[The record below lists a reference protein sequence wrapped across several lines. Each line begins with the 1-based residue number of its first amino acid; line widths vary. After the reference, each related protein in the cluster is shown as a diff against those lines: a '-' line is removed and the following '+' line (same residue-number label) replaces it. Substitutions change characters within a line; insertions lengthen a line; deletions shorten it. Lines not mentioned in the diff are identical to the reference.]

1 MNIFPNYFSIFVVHS
16 KKRFV
21 IVKDFL
27 SLYQNDGIIQSVS
40 GQIHFTLS
48 PENFHLKGL
57 CGSLDAVILS
67 GLAQEN
73 YCYLVI
79 CSDKEEAHYLL
90 NDLQAINGEDKIL
103 LYPASQKQPFEW
115 EELDNANVL
124 MRAEILNILNN
135 FSEQK
140 VFIITYP
147 EALPE
152 KVLNKKSLVK
162 NTFSLAVGQN
172 LDLVFLSEV
181 LNEWEFE
188 RTDFVYEAGQYS
200 VRGGIID
207 IFSYAAEY
215 PYRIDL
221 FGNEIESIR
230 TFNPETQLSLKS
242 VSSLHIIPNIENKI
256 FTESRES
263 FFNFLP
269 KNTLIYIKDYA
280 TSNAVLDD
288 FSEKLAEYYNQK
300 LKSGGDIMI
309 FGKPEEKWETKR
321 QIQHHYKKFN
331 LVEFGKKSNVKNAV
345 SISFFSKNPGSFKKD
360 FNRLAEALLDNQTH
374 HYTNFICS
382 DSPRQLERL
391 EVIFNEINSSIKFT
405 PIQMSLAEGF
415 IDDQL
420 KIAFYPDHQIF
431 EKFFRYKEKNK
442 FSKNKALTLKELR
455 SLQVGDFVTHVDHG
469 IGRFAGLTKVQTAH
483 GEDQEVLRLVYRDND
498 LLSVSIHSLHKI
510 SKYAGKE
517 GELPNISK
525 LGSPEWENKKAKV
538 KKQVKDIAKEL
549 IQLYAKRKEAPGFAY
564 TPDTYLQAELESS
577 FFYEDTPDQAKSTAD
592 VKADMEKPHPMD
604 RLVCG
609 DVGFGKTEVAIRAA
623 FKAVADSKQVAVL
636 VPTTVLAMQH
646 FRTFHER
653 LAEFPCK
660 VEYINRFKSSKK
672 INETLKRVESG
683 ETDILIGTHR
693 IVNKDVKFKDLGLL
707 IIDEEQKFGVRV
719 KDKLK
724 EFKVGVDCL
733 TLTATPI
740 PRTLHFSLMGARDL
754 SVIATPPPNRL
765 PVDTKLVVLSDELL
779 RDAIHEELKRGGQVF
794 VVNNRITNLESIA
807 NQILRL
813 VPDAKVGV
821 AHGQMEGEKLENIM
835 IRFMEGNY
843 DVLVATNI
851 IESGLDV
858 PNANTIFIMN
868 AHQFGLSDLHQMRG
882 RVGRSNKKAYCYL
895 VVPSL
900 TTMTSDAKKRLSA
913 LEEFSDL
920 GDGIKVAMRDLDIRG
935 AGNLLGAE
943 QSGFINDLGFE
954 MYHKILDEAVQELK
968 ENEFKA
974 LFEESIREKAEKL
987 KVDCI
992 IETDLRA
999 IIPENYISSI
1009 NERLSIYTQLD
1020 ELETE
1025 EALKDLLENI
1035 QDRFGKIPEE
1045 LHDLVELVRCRWK
1058 AQGLL
1063 VEKILLKNTILKLY
1077 FVNKINPSTG
1087 ESPLKIEKI
1096 VAFVN
1101 NKKGKTQL
1109 REKGNQLILQVE
1121 GISNIENIHG
1131 VLDELFAH

>member
-1 MNIFPNYFSIFVVHS
+1 
-16 KKRFV
+16 V

-27 SLYQNDGIIQSVS
+27 SLYQKDGIIKSISDKV
-40 GQIHFTLS
+40 HFTLS
-48 PENFHLKGL
+48 QENFHFKGL
-57 CGSLDAVILS
+57 SGSLDAVILS
-67 GLAQEN
+67 GIAQEN
-73 YCYLVI
+73 YCYLVV
-79 CSDKEEAHYLL
+79 CSDKEEANYLL
-90 NDLQAINGEDKIL
+90 NDLQALNGEDRIL
-103 LYPASQKQPFEW
+103 LFPASQKQPFEW
-115 EELDNANVL
+115 EEIDNANVL

-135 FSEQK
+135 ISNQK
-140 VFIITYP
+140 LFIITYP

-152 KVLNKKSLVK
+152 KVLNKKSFVK
-162 NTFSLAVGQN
+162 NTFSLKVGQS
-172 LDLVFLSEV
+172 LDLEFLSEV
-181 LNEWEFE
+181 LNEWDFE

-200 VRGGIID
+200 IRGGIVD
-207 IFSYAAEY
+207 IFSYAAEF

-230 TFNPETQLSLKS
+230 TFNPESQLSIQS
-242 VSSLHIIPNIENKI
+242 VSNLHIIPNINHKI

-269 KNTLIYIKDYA
+269 KNTLVFIKDYA
-280 TSNAVLDD
+280 VSNAALDE
-288 FSEKLAEYYNQK
+288 FNEKLEEYYSRK
-300 LKSGGDIMI
+300 LKSSGDIQIMGNI
-309 FGKPEEKWETKR
+309 GEKWETKK
-321 QIQHHYKKFN
+321 QIQGHFKKFN
-331 LVEFGKKSNVKNAV
+331 IIEFGRKSNFKNAET
-345 SISFFSKNPGSFKKD
+345 IQFFSKNPGSFKKD

-374 HYTNFICS
+374 NYMNIICS

-405 PIQMSLAEGF
+405 TLQISLAEGF
-415 IDDQL
+415 IDDQM

-431 EKFFRYKEKNK
+431 EKYFRYKEKNR

-455 SLQVGDFVTHVDHG
+455 SLQVGDFVTHVDYG
-469 IGRFAGLTKVQTAH
+469 IGRFAGLTKIKTAN
-483 GEDQEVLRLVYRDND
+483 GDDQEVLRLVYRDND

-525 LGSPEWENKKAKV
+525 LGSPEWENKKSKV

-564 TPDTYLQAELESS
+564 SADTFMQAELESS
-577 FFYEDTPDQAKSTAD
+577 FFYEDTPDQAKATAD
-592 VKADMEKPHPMD
+592 FKIDMEKPHPMD

-660 VEYINRFKSSKK
+660 VEYINRFKSTKN

-707 IIDEEQKFGVRV
+707 IIDEEQKFGVKV

-724 EFKVGVDCL
+724 EFRVGVDCL

-765 PVDTKLVVLSDELL
+765 PVETKLVVMSDELL
-779 RDAIHEELKRGGQVF
+779 RDAIHAEINRGGQVF
-794 VVNNRITNLESIA
+794 VVNNRISNLESIA

-813 VPDAKVGV
+813 VPDAKIAV

-835 IRFMEGNY
+835 INFMEGNY

-858 PNANTIFIMN
+858 PNANTIFINN

-882 RVGRSNKKAYCYL
+882 RVGRSNKKAFCYL

-900 TTMTSDAKKRLSA
+900 STMTSDAKKRLSA

-974 LFEESIREKAEKL
+974 LFEESLREKTEKI
-987 KVDCI
+987 KVDCT

-999 IIPENYISSI
+999 LIPENYISSI

-1020 ELETE
+1020 EIENQEGLDELLKNLE
-1025 EALKDLLENI
+1025 
-1035 QDRFGKIPEE
+1035 DRFGKIPVEV
-1045 LHDLVELVRCRWK
+1045 LDLIELVKCRWK
-1058 AQGLL
+1058 AQEQLI
-1063 VEKILLKNTILKLY
+1063 EKILLKNTILKLY
-1077 FVNKINPSTG
+1077 FVNKTNISTG
-1087 ESPLKIEKI
+1087 ESPLKIDKI
-1096 VAFVN
+1096 IQFVN
-1101 NKKGKTQL
+1101 NNKGKCQL
-1109 REKGNQLILQVE
+1109 REKGNQLILQ
-1121 GISNIENIHG
+1121 INDITQIENIQK
-1131 VLDELFAH
+1131 VLFEIGG